1 MANSTSQAMHD
12 PNRTYTEE
20 EIKALL
26 ERTAQLQSESK
37 ETKAKSSTGLTLTEL
52 ESIAEESGL
61 DPSLLQR
68 AALEMSVDPAKTGF
82 EVRTSTHVNAQR
94 LVSGELSDEEWEE
107 IVFELREVYDASM
120 EMTDMG
126 SYGQGTATKV
136 GRNFEWRH
144 ISLSGISTRISILPH
159 KGGTKI
165 NLTQRVGLASSMVE
179 AWVYASILAFL
190 TGTVTGALA
199 GALPVAIAAVMATL
213 AMAVPLI
220 LSADKRWR
228 KKKLNKLNVVAD
240 RIGDIVGHEPM
251 VLANE
256 GSTTSGADSQHV
268 ADSQREAEPQLE
280 VPDAEESDISR
291 SRTSS
296 RSRE

>member
-1 MANSTSQAMHD
+1 MHD
-12 PNRTYTEE
+12 PNKTYTEK
-20 EIKALL
+20 EIKELL
-26 ERTAQLQSESK
+26 ERTAQLQSQSK
-37 ETKAKSSTGLTLTEL
+37 ETSKPSTGLTLTEL

-68 AALEMSVDPAKTGF
+68 AALEMSVDPANTGF
-82 EVRTSTHVNAQR
+82 EVQTSTHVNAQR
-94 LVSGELSDEEWEE
+94 LVSGELSDEEWDE

-136 GRNFEWRH
+136 GRNYEWRH
-144 ISLSGISTRISILPH
+144 TSLSGIHTRISIRPY

-165 NLTQRVGLASSMVE
+165 DLKQRVGLASSMVE
-179 AWVYASILAFL
+179 SWVYAAVLAFL
-190 TGTVTGALA
+190 VGSVTGALSS
-199 GALPVAIAAVMATL
+199 ALPVAVAAVMVTL

-220 LSADKRWR
+220 HAADKNWR
-228 KKKLNKLNVVAD
+228 KKKLKKLNEVAD

-251 VLANE
+251 VLDIVKPTMTAAAPVE
-256 GSTTSGADSQHV
+256 SPAVRSPQVELPEEEEQRDSTPRDG
-268 ADSQREAEPQLE
+268 L
-280 VPDAEESDISR
+280 
-291 SRTSS
+291 